1 MRINVKGTSP
11 YEDIIGFS
19 RAVRCGNTI
28 LVSGTGP
35 IGADDADA
43 ETQARHVMKIIER
56 SLVESAARMRN
67 VVRTRVYLR
76 DAADWEAVA
85 RVHHEYFHAIRPA
98 ATMVVVAGFLNPSWR
113 VEIEVEAYL

>member
-1 MRINVKGTSP
+1 MRINIKGTSP

-43 ETQARHVMKIIER
+43 ATQAHHIMKIIDR

-67 VVRTRVYLR
+67 VVRTRIYLK
-76 DAADWEAVA
+76 DPADWEAVA
-85 RVHHEYFHAIRPA
+85 RVHHEYFHVIRPV
-98 ATMVVVAGFLNPSWR
+98 TSIIIVAGFINPAWR
-113 VEIEVEAYL
+113 VEIEAEAYL